1 MTGSDMRSI
10 GSPIPSPRRR
20 TRRMRGD
27 SGQAAVE
34 FALVVPLV
42 CFLIWAIVEFAI
54 GVNYWLDATH
64 LANEGARLGATL
76 GDQTPP
82 GGSRLSCYIKSGTE
96 SSQLR
101 NGGGNVSQAAQVSIA
116 FPNGAQVGQPVQV
129 TVTAKYSW
137 IPFIGGGTFN
147 IKGTSTMRLEQV
159 PTYDASSC

>member
-1 MTGSDMRSI
+1 MRKI
-10 GSPIPSPRRR
+10 GTPVPSACRR
-20 TRRMRGD
+20 TARVKSD

-34 FALVVPLV
+34 FALVVPLI

-54 GVNYWLDATH
+54 GINYWLDATH

-76 GDQTPP
+76 GDQAPP
-82 GGSRLSCYIKSGTE
+82 GGSTLACYIKNGAE

-101 NGGGNVSQAAQVSIA
+101 SGGGNVTQAAQVSIA
-116 FPNGAQVGQPVQV
+116 FPSGAQIGQPVQV
-129 TVTAKYSW
+129 TVTAKYHW

-159 PTYDASSC
+159 PTYAASSC

>member
-1 MTGSDMRSI
+1 MRTI
-10 GSPIPSPRRR
+10 GSPVPSPCRRR
-20 TRRMRGD
+20 RRVRGE

-34 FALVVPLV
+34 FALVVPLI

-54 GVNYWLDATH
+54 GINYWLDATH

-76 GDQTPP
+76 GDQSPP
-82 GGSRLSCYIKSGTE
+82 GGSTLACYIKNGAE

-101 NGGGNVSQAAQVSIA
+101 SGGGNVTQAAQVSIA

-129 TVTAKYSW
+129 TVTAKYNW